1 MLGRHEVLR
10 TVFPAVEGEPY
21 QRILPVAEC
30 GFELMVAAVEP
41 DGLDEAVARAG
52 QYVFDLAAEIPLR
65 VSLFEVG
72 PDEHVLVVLL
82 HHIAGDGW
90 SVTPLARDLSV
101 AYAARVEGRVPQ
113 WAPLPVQYA
122 DYTLWQR
129 DLLGDENDPDS
140 LLAAQVAYWRDALA
154 GLPESLELPS
164 DRPRPAVA
172 SHRAHQVQL
181 SASAELHARVV
192 ELARSEGVTVY
203 MVLQAALATL
213 LSRLGAGTDIPIG
226 SAVAGRTDEALD
238 DLVGFF
244 VNSLVIRADL
254 SDDPTFVETLSRVRE
269 AGLGAFAHQDVPFE
283 RLVEELGPVRSLARH
298 PLFQVMFTLQNN
310 ARAALDLPGARS
322 GGLPAGAGASGA
334 ASVKFDMEVTATELY
349 DEQGAPSGLRGSV
362 VAAADLFDADSV
374 ERLADRWGRVLETL
388 VTAPTLPLS
397 AVDILDEDERR
408 LVVEEWNDTAAEVP
422 DVLVP
427 EQFAQSA
434 AADPG
439 AVAVVFE
446 GAELSYGDLDARANR
461 LAHVLRAQGV
471 GPESV
476 VGLCLPRGVDMVAAI
491 LGVWKTGAAYV
502 PLDPEYPVERL
513 EFMLADSGATV
524 VVGLA
529 ELTRHLA
536 TPALNLDDAETTAAL
551 AQAPSTAPD
560 IHLADDQAAY
570 VIYTSGSTGRPK
582 GVHATHGGMRNVAT
596 ALRPVLDA
604 GPGVRVLQFASFSFD
619 ASVLDVAATLTAGGT
634 LVVAGAADRAD
645 AQQLGQLIRE
655 SGVRTASVVP
665 SLLAVL
671 EPADLAGVTTLRVG
685 AEPLSAAQAEVWN
698 EGRRLINSY
707 GPTESTVIVT
717 AGPVDDEPGPVV
729 PMGPPIANTRLFV
742 LDDHLAPVPVG
753 TVGELYIAGDQVA
766 RGYIGRSALTAE
778 RFVACPSGPTGGRM
792 YRSGDRARWTAD
804 GQLVFAGRADEQ
816 VKIRGFRVEPGEV
829 QAVLEAH
836 PEITQAAVIAREDM
850 PGDLRLVAYVVRSSD
865 STDAEELREG
875 AREFTAERLPHY
887 MVPSAIVVLDALPLT
902 VNRKVDRKALPV
914 PEYAQS
920 AVRGPA
926 TVQEELLCAA
936 FAEVLGLD
944 SVGVHDDFF
953 ALGGHSLLATRLISR
968 VRTVLGREVPL
979 RALFEA
985 PTPAGLATRLGG
997 ATGSRT
1003 ALVAGERPER
1013 VPLSYAQRRLWFI
1026 AQLEGPSPTYNMPT
1040 VIRLTGQVD
1049 RAALAAALRDVLDR
1063 HEVLRTI
1070 LATSDGEPYQ
1080 RILDPSELSWDLHIV
1095 DLADYDKPTDMTSA
1109 VAAATAYE
1117 FDLANEVPIR
1127 AWLFAEGAEG
1137 ANEHV
1142 LVLVVHHIASDGWS
1156 NGPLARD
1163 VSTAYEARRTG
1174 NAPQWAPLPVQ
1185 YADYTVWQRELL
1197 GDEKDPESVLS
1208 QQVAY
1213 WRDELEG
1220 APEELELP
1228 FDRPRPAVP
1237 SHRGHG
1243 VKWSL
1248 PAESHQRLREL
1259 ARQRGVTLFMLF
1271 QAGLAAT
1278 LNRLGAGSDI
1288 PIGSAIAGRTDE
1300 ALDDLVGC
1308 FVNTL
1313 VIRSDLSGDPTFA
1326 ELLEQV
1332 REKGLR
1338 AFAHQDV
1345 PFERL
1350 VEELAPAR
1358 SLARQPLFQVMLTFQ
1373 DTVEVR
1379 EARSKSRTKKKAETQ
1394 SGSAPMADVGAKFD
1408 LTVFVGE
1415 NFDDQGSA
1423 AGLGGMVTGA
1433 ADLFE
1438 ADTIE
1443 RFVGSLVRVL
1453 SALAEDPQAPIS
1465 SVDVLG
1471 AVERRRVLEV
1481 WNETAGGVTPAGVV
1495 ELFGGQVV
1503 RTPDAVA
1510 VVSGGVS
1517 VSYAELDA
1525 RANRLA
1531 HFLRVQGV
1539 GVESVVGLCLPR
1551 GVESI
1556 AAILGVWRAGAAYV
1570 PLDPGL
1576 PAERIA
1582 FMLADSGAVLTL
1594 TSEEVL
1600 EDLPAG
1606 RQRLVAVDGP
1616 LVSMQLAAL
1625 PVTAPVIAG
1634 VVPAQVAYVMYT
1646 SGSTGRPKGVAVTHG
1661 ALANYVGSVP
1671 GRVGFEGPGR
1681 FAVLQGQATD
1691 LGNTVVFASLACGGE
1706 LHILDEGAVTDPAV
1720 VSSYL

>member
-1 MLGRHEVLR
+1 
-10 TVFPAVEGEPY
+10 
-21 QRILPVAEC
+21 
-30 GFELMVAAVEP
+30 
-41 DGLDEAVARAG
+41 
-52 QYVFDLAAEIPLR
+52 
-65 VSLFEVG
+65 
-72 PDEHVLVVLL
+72 
-82 HHIAGDGW
+82 
-90 SVTPLARDLSV
+90 
-101 AYAARVEGRVPQ
+101 
-113 WAPLPVQYA
+113 
-122 DYTLWQR
+122 
-129 DLLGDENDPDS
+129 
-140 LLAAQVAYWRDALA
+140 
-154 GLPESLELPS
+154 
-164 DRPRPAVA
+164 
-172 SHRAHQVQL
+172 
-181 SASAELHARVV
+181 
-192 ELARSEGVTVY
+192 
-203 MVLQAALATL
+203 
-213 LSRLGAGTDIPIG
+213 
-226 SAVAGRTDEALD
+226 RTDEALD

-254 SDDPTFVETLSRVRE
+254 SGDPTFVETLSRVRE

-283 RLVEELGPVRSLARH
+283 RLVEELAPVRSLARH

-310 ARAALDLPGARS
+310 ARAVLDLPGVQS
-322 GGLPAGAGASGA
+322 GGLAAGAGASRM

-374 ERLADRWGRVLETL
+374 ERLADRWGRILETL
-388 VTAPTLPLS
+388 VTDPTLPLS

-408 LVVEEWNDTAAEVP
+408 LVVEQWNDTAGVVP
-422 DVLVP
+422 DALVP
-427 EQFAQSA
+427 EQFARRA

-446 GAELSYGDLDARANR
+446 GVEVSYGDLDVRANR
-461 LAHVLRAQGV
+461 LAHVLRARGV

-491 LGVWKTGAAYV
+491 LSVWKAGAAYV

-513 EFMLADSGATV
+513 EFMVADSGAKV
-524 VVGLA
+524 VVGLV
-529 ELTRHLA
+529 ELTQHLA
-536 TPALNLDDAETTAAL
+536 TPALNLDDAGTIAAL

-560 IHLADDQAAY
+560 IHLANDQAAY

-596 ALRPVLDA
+596 ALRPLLGA

-645 AQQLGQLIRE
+645 AQQLGRLIRE

-671 EPADLAGVTTLRVG
+671 EPADLADVTTLRVG

-717 AGPVDDEPGPVV
+717 AGPVDDEPSPVV

-742 LDDHLAPVPVG
+742 LDEHLAPVPVG

-778 RFVACPSGPTGGRM
+778 RFVACPFGPTGGRM

-829 QAVLEAH
+829 RAVLETH
-836 PEITQAAVIAREDM
+836 PEIAQAAVIAREDM
-850 PGDLRLVAYVVRSSD
+850 PGDVRLVAYVVRSGD
-865 STDAEELREG
+865 STEFELQVR

-920 AVRGPA
+920 AGRGPA

-968 VRTVLGREVPL
+968 VRTVLGTEVPL

-1040 VIRLTGQVD
+1040 VLRLSGQVD

-1080 RILDPSELSWDLHIV
+1080 RILDPSELSWDLNIV
-1095 DLADYDKPTDMTSA
+1095 DLADSDKPTDMTSA

-1127 AWLFAEGAEG
+1127 AWLFVEDVEDVEGQG
-1137 ANEHV
+1137 EHV

-1174 NAPQWAPLPVQ
+1174 SAPQWAPLPVQ

-1208 QQVAY
+1208 RQVAY

-1220 APEELELP
+1220 APEELGLP

-1237 SHRGHG
+1237 THRGHG

-1271 QAGLAAT
+1271 QAGLAVT

-1373 DTVEVR
+1373 DTVEVP
-1379 EARSKSRTKKKAETQ
+1379 EARTKSKTKKKAETG
-1394 SGSAPMADVGAKFD
+1394 SGPAPMAEVGAKFD

-1438 ADTIE
+1438 ADTVE

-1465 SVDVLG
+1465 SMDVLDP
-1471 AVERRRVLEV
+1471 VERRRVVEV
-1481 WNETAGGVTPAGVV
+1481 WNETADGVAPVGVV

-1503 RTPDAVA
+1503 RAPEAVA

-1551 GVESI
+1551 GVDMV

-1582 FMLADSGAVLTL
+1582 
-1594 TSEEVL
+1594 
-1600 EDLPAG
+1600 
-1606 RQRLVAVDGP
+1606 
-1616 LVSMQLAAL
+1616 
-1625 PVTAPVIAG
+1625 
-1634 VVPAQVAYVMYT
+1634 
-1646 SGSTGRPKGVAVTHG
+1646 
-1661 ALANYVGSVP
+1661 
-1671 GRVGFEGPGR
+1671 
-1681 FAVLQGQATD
+1681 
-1691 LGNTVVFASLACGGE
+1691 
-1706 LHILDEGAVTDPAV
+1706 
-1720 VSSYL
+1720 